1 MEPQLLKNRFSFYVA
16 FTTSVVTFITFVIAF
31 LTPPLS
37 GPFCEVG
44 CFEYPFT
51 GIASRFPR
59 DYIWMYPA
67 IGVSLLYLVLMVCIH
82 HYARAE
88 RKIFSH
94 IGLSISLIASTILIV
109 DYFVQVSV
117 IQPSLL
123 HGETDGIAILSQ
135 YNPHGLFIALEEI
148 GFLLMSLSFVCVAP
162 VFPPAD
168 RVQRG
173 LRFTLSFGF
182 PAAIHFYCFLPWLQ
196 FLRQTYSRSCRKDI
210 CQATLQIHNRNSDNR
225 KLFLIWPRSFTFVTI
240 LADPP
245 VVEKDSPFKIVAI
258 FKR

>member
-1 MEPQLLKNRFSFYVA
+1 MEPQLPKNRFSFYVA
-16 FTTSVVTFITFVIAF
+16 LTTSVVTFITLVIAF

-37 GPFCEVG
+37 GPFCGGG
-44 CFEYPFT
+44 CFEYPYT

-82 HYARAE
+82 HYASAE
-88 RKIFSH
+88 RKVFSH
-94 IGLSISLIASTILIV
+94 FGLSISLIASTILIV

-123 HGETDGIAILSQ
+123 KGETDGIAILSQ

-148 GFLLMSLSFVCVAP
+148 GYLLMSLSFVCVAP

-173 LRFTLSFGF
+173 LRFTLSVGF
-182 PAAIHFYCFLPWLQ
+182 PAAIVGLTLITIKYGIMREYIFEVMIISIVWLE
-196 FLRQTYSRSCRKDI
+196 L
-210 CQATLQIHNRNSDNR
+210 
-225 KLFLIWPRSFTFVTI
+225 
-240 LADPP
+240 
-245 VVEKDSPFKIVAI
+245 IVASLLLARMFRRGI
-258 FKR
+258 TRWQKANPENDSEFNES